1 MQQLSER
8 SKVLFDTF
16 SFKKKYERRRQ
27 HENEEDIYRRIGAG
41 ADVQLDHAGPR
52 RRGGD
57 PPAGGAESCTDP
69 GAPCGGGAGL
79 ASGLAVSAGTFA
91 LIVSLKIVPRL
102 IGKGKS
108 AKHILILENTII
120 IGGILGC
127 IATVFP
133 DLMIPL
139 GSPFLILYGLFAG
152 IQVGCLV
159 MALAEIMNVFP
170 IMFRRFH
177 LKTGLSWVITSMA
190 VGKVI
195 GGLWY
200 FYRQIGQ

>member
-1 MQQLSER
+1 MLINH
-8 SKVLFDTF
+8 LFLG
-16 SFKKKYERRRQ
+16 S
-27 HENEEDIYRRIGAG
+27 IG
-41 ADVQLDHAGPR
+41 L
-52 RRGGD
+52 
-57 PPAGGAESCTDP
+57 TI
-69 GAPCGGGAGL
+69 
-79 ASGLAVSAGTFA
+79 GLAVSAGTFA